1 MKRTNF
7 IFACLILCSVLQ
19 LPTRSY
25 AQDNIDS
32 SEKELQGIL
41 DAFENDQSESVE
53 GKKVD
58 LKSLQFETGTDRL
71 TSTDKAYLDK
81 IIDYFKSLPTAL
93 LTIEGHS
100 DNVGN
105 LKNNQVLS
113 ENRAKSVKTYLVEI
127 GASPDRLKTEGFG
140 SSKPIASN
148 DTDAGRKQ
156 NRRVE
161 LKFSGV
167 TDETHTINLENGTQ
181 VTAQFI
187 MINKDGSI
195 GYKETLKSP
204 MKKLKAP
211 EIRSI
216 QFHNGSTLIPKD
228 DPLVKK
234 KIDQWENALRERPA
248 AKEPEPVAPPTPLGK
263 QTEKAS
269 NLKSI
274 QFIYGVGVYPI
285 NVKNDASLSAV
296 YGNSTGS
303 LAAVSKDIKKQSIG
317 YGGLIGLE
325 WTYLKHVYARA
336 AFQYAL
342 NSEADRILWT
352 FGLGKTLGRSKRFNV
367 GIDFSTGYVQT
378 RVGEPAN
385 KGITIN
391 SVAFKSEKITV
402 IARNSFLT
410 FTPNVSYDF
419 PTKNRGVFRLQ
430 AGFSSS
436 LLRSLRVKFKG
447 QGDDN
452 STFKNLSD
460 SELNFKVNG
469 VRTTDSQLFDI
480 NGVHFSIIYMSKR

>member
-1 MKRTNF
+1 MEKKYCLF
-7 IFACLILCSVLQ
+7 VCLILYFVFHMSSL
-19 LPTRSY
+19 SH
-25 AQDNIDS
+25 AQDLDS

-71 TSTDKAYLDK
+71 TSTDKAYLDR

-105 LKNNQVLS
+105 KRNNQVLS
-113 ENRAKSVKTYLVEI
+113 ENRAIAVKNYLVKI
-127 GASPDRLKTEGFG
+127 GASTDRLKTEGFG

-148 DTDAGRKQ
+148 DTDEGRKQ

-167 TDETHTINLENGTQ
+167 SNETHTINLENGTQ

-211 EIRSI
+211 EIRNI
-216 QFHNGSTLIPKD
+216 QFHNGSMFIPKD

-234 KIDQWENALRERPA
+234 KIDQWENALRERPIA
-248 AKEPEPVAPPTPLGK
+248 NEPVPVQTPTP
-263 QTEKAS
+263 TEKPSEKKS

-274 QFIYGVGVYPI
+274 QLFYGVGVYPI
-285 NVKNDASLSAV
+285 NVEKDAALSAS
-296 YGNSTGS
+296 YSNSTGS

-325 WTYLKHVYARA
+325 WTYNQNIYVRT

-352 FGLGKTLGRSKRFNV
+352 AGLGKSLGKSKRFNV

-378 RVGEPAN
+378 TIGEPTN
-385 KGITIN
+385 PGITIN
-391 SVAFKSEKITV
+391 SNTFKADKVTV

-410 FTPNVSYDF
+410 LTPNISYDF
-419 PTKNRGVFRLQ
+419 PTKSRGVFRLQ
-430 AGFSSS
+430 GGFSSS
-436 LLRSLRVKFKG
+436 LLRSLRMKFKG
-447 QGDDN
+447 QGDDR
-452 STFKNLSD
+452 STFRDLKD
-460 SELNFKVNG
+460 SGVNFSVNG
-469 VRTTDSQLFDI
+469 VRTTDTQLFDI
-480 NGVHFSIIYMSKR
+480 SGVHFSIIYMTKR